1 MPVQQG
7 SMFNMTDVR
16 SYTNGN
22 HGPSAT
28 VAAHARGSG
37 DFVNAVQDAVRENPI
52 SAALIGM
59 GVLWM
64 FMGGNNTSLFGGGGR
79 KSIFPTA
86 GQGADAVGGAVGS
99 TAAHFGSSVG
109 NAVDAAAETASQ
121 VAGGV
126 RQASA
131 AVGERA
137 SRTAG
142 QAADAVASA
151 YDATTNTASRAAET
165 ISNATTS
172 AARALQETGTKWGST
187 VQQNIADIF
196 ERQPLL
202 LGAVGIAIGAGI
214 AASIPTTEAENK
226 VMGEASDFVRETV
239 TEKATQVKEMA
250 DAAVLEAKAQGLTPE
265 AAGQAIRAIGDKVG
279 TVAQAATST
288 NPSTKNTKTTSRSP
302 QRT

>member
-1 MPVQQG
+1 
-7 SMFNMTDVR
+7 MTDVR
-16 SYTNGN
+16 SFTKG
-22 HGPSAT
+22 HLGSPGTDAP
-28 VAAHARGSG
+28 HARGSG
-37 DFVNAVQDAVRENPI
+37 DFVNALQDAVRENPI

-64 FMGGNNTSLFGGGGR
+64 FMGGSKTSLFGGGGR
-79 KSIFPTA
+79 KSIFRTA
-86 GQGADAVGGAVGS
+86 GQGAEAVAGAVRD
-99 TAAHFGSSVG
+99 TAARVGSSVG
-109 NAVDAAAETASQ
+109 QAADAAAETAFQ

-131 AVGERA
+131 AVGEGA

-151 YDATTNTASRAAET
+151 YDATTNAASRAADT

-172 AARALQETGTKWGST
+172 AAHAMQETGTTWGST
-187 VQQNIADIF
+187 VQQNIADLF

-226 VMGEASDFVRETV
+226 VMGDASDFVREAV
-239 TEKATQVKEMA
+239 TEKAAQVKEMA
-250 DAAVLEAKAQGLTPE
+250 DAALHEAKAQGLTPE
-265 AAGQAIRAIGDKVG
+265 AAGEALRTIGDKVG
-279 TVAQAATST
+279 AVASAATST
-288 NPSTKNTKTTSRSP
+288 SPSTKNISRGSNKV
-302 QRT
+302 

>member
-1 MPVQQG
+1 MPLQQG

-16 SYTNGN
+16 SFTNG
-22 HGPSAT
+22 HRGPSGT
-28 VAAHARGSG
+28 VAPHARGSG
-37 DFVNAVQDAVRENPI
+37 DFVNALQDAVRENPI

-64 FMGGNNTSLFGGGGR
+64 FMGGSNTSLFGSGGR
-79 KSIFPTA
+79 KSIFRTTS
-86 GQGADAVGGAVGS
+86 QGAEAVGGAVRD
-99 TAAHFGSSVG
+99 TAARVGSSVG
-109 NAVDAAAETASQ
+109 QAADAAAETASQ

-131 AVGERA
+131 TVGERA

-142 QAADAVASA
+142 HAADAVASA
-151 YDATTNTASRAAET
+151 YDATTNAASRAAET
-165 ISNATTS
+165 ISNTTTT
-172 AARALQETGTKWGST
+172 AAHAMQETGTKWGST
-187 VQQNIADIF
+187 VHQNIADLF

-214 AASIPTTEAENK
+214 AASIPTTQAENK

-250 DAAVLEAKAQGLTPE
+250 DAALLEAKAQGLTPE
-265 AAGQAIRAIGDKVG
+265 AAGEAFRTIGDKVG
-279 TVAQAATST
+279 AIAQAAASK
-288 NPSTKNTKTTSRSP
+288 NPSTKDTSRGSKKI
-302 QRT
+302 